1 MARVLCITL
10 NPALDLTAGIST
22 VTLGSVNRADD
33 TRLDAAGKGINVARV
48 LAQLGHSV
56 TVSGFLGKDNAA
68 AFERLCADESLQDE
82 FVRVP
87 GQNRINLKITE
98 QDGRVTELNGPG
110 FEVTGDALTQLER
123 RLALLIPESDAVV
136 IGGSL
141 PGEFPESTLATLIAG
156 INDGGKPVWLDT
168 SGKALKAGV
177 TARPEAVK
185 PNIDE
190 LADWAGGSLDSL
202 TAVANSAVRLQESG
216 ISQVIVSMGPDGVL
230 WLRPGGSL
238 RSVPPSV
245 SVAST
250 VGAGDTLL
258 AGMVHGCLSG
268 HAAEQVLAFA
278 TALSVESVQHVGV
291 GNPAA
296 PDFHQLLEQT
306 RVLPWLGENNNGEM
320 PL

>member
-1 MARVLCITL
+1 MASILCITL
-10 NPALDLTAGIST
+10 NPALDLTADTST
-22 VTLGSVNRADD
+22 VIPGSVNRAES

-48 LAQLGHSV
+48 LARLGHAV
-56 TVSGFLGKDNAA
+56 TVSGFLGKENAA
-68 AFERLCADESLQDE
+68 PFERLFADENLQDE

-87 GQNRINLKITE
+87 GQNRINIKIAE

-123 RLALLIPESDAVV
+123 RLALLTPKSDAVV

-141 PGEFPESTLATLIAG
+141 PGDFPESSLAALITG
-156 INDGGKPVWLDT
+156 INDAAKPVWLDT
-168 SGKALKAGV
+168 SGEALKAGV
-177 TARPEAVK
+177 KAMPTAVK

-190 LADWAGGSLDSL
+190 LADWAGGPLDSL
-202 TAVANSAVRLQESG
+202 AEVADAATRWQSSG

-230 WLRPGGSL
+230 WLRPGGGL
-238 RSVPPSV
+238 RSSPPAV

-268 HAAEQVLAFA
+268 HGAEQVLAFA
-278 TALSVESVQHVGV
+278 TALSAESVQHVGV

-296 PDFHQLLEQT
+296 PAFQKLLEQT
-306 RVLPWLGENNNGEM
+306 RVQPWPGENNNGEM